1 MGRLEDSIL
10 EEDDDS
16 SRHDLKIIGEA
27 VDRLESGSLLE
38 LIGAAGGIRNFAG
51 IMLAKIRGREIR
63 YREKLFERQPYL
75 DHNTML
81 LLLMNLDFRGKN
93 DSMPYYLWTFTENCI
108 RQERAER
115 RTERQ
120 DNESIEAFV
129 DAIVQKDLE
138 ALANHDFWRC
148 LHEYDMPASLDLL
161 TAYANILHATGN
173 KERAEGWW
181 ELALWGQV
189 TLFEDR
195 FRKVGESRNEVLV
208 FDTELQVLTPPYCRG
223 IYLRENHVMRNFF
236 VKRSAGGGNISE
248 EFDTT
253 SRFFSVLGN
262 LVAQPVAMT
271 TVAGREYLATKTA
284 GAETLTRALPK
295 LSKRQRTKK
304 LEEAAKLLARI
315 HAAAQGLEARGEL
328 RLADVA
334 KDNQDYYLRRIED
347 ILFHYDDKDAT
358 ITVEEQDRQT
368 IRENYDAITRGLD
381 RLPTEYYKD
390 HTLQNIV
397 VNYFGE
403 LVAIDFEGKK
413 KLPPQ
418 IDLVTLLEF
427 GAEYI
432 NDRQRRKIISTYL
445 QEKEKLTGRM
455 QDFEAF
461 MQAYPCAAV
470 QRHLELIGYRSRDV
484 VGVIESGQ
492 TERIDEEFQRRN
504 YHLEKA
510 EEHIKKLTSSTKD
523 DEQRKKL
530 ERLYAAL
537 QNIRIDL
544 PQPKV

>member
-51 IMLAKIRGREIR
+51 ILLAKIRGREIR

-81 LLLMNLDFRGKN
+81 LLLMNIDFRGKN
-93 DSMPYYLWTFTENCI
+93 DCMPYYLWTFTENCI

-138 ALANHDFWRC
+138 ALANHDFWKYIYG
-148 LHEYDMPASLDLL
+148 HDYHATLDLM
-161 TAYANILHATGN
+161 TAYANLLHTTGN
-173 KERAEGWW
+173 KERAEQLWKISLW
-181 ELALWGQV
+181 EQIA
-189 TLFEDR
+189 FSRDR
-195 FRKVGESRNEVLV
+195 FKRIGESRNEVLV
-208 FDTELQVLTPPYCRG
+208 VDTEMQVLTPPYCDG
-223 IYLRENHVMRNFF
+223 IYIRENQILRNFF
-236 VKRSAGGGNISE
+236 VKRSADGGNLGE

-253 SRFFSVLGN
+253 SKFFSVLGN
-262 LVAQPVAMT
+262 LVAQPAAMT
-271 TVAGREYLATKTA
+271 TVAGREYLATKTV
-284 GAETLTRALPK
+284 GKETLTRVL
-295 LSKRQRTKK
+295 LRMGRRQRKKK
-304 LEEAAKLLARI
+304 LGEAATLLAKI
-315 HAAAQGLEARGEL
+315 HAAAQDMEEKGEL
-328 RLADVA
+328 TLADVVNE
-334 KDNQDYYLRRIED
+334 NQGYYLKRIED

-381 RLPTEYYKD
+381 GLPTEYYKD

-432 NDRQRRKIISTYL
+432 TDRQRRKIIGKYL
-445 QEKEKLTGRM
+445 QEKERLTGRK

-461 MQAYPCAAV
+461 MQAYPYAAV

-504 YHLEKA
+504 YHLAKA
-510 EEHIKKLTSSTKD
+510 AEHIKNLAAIAQDAS
-523 DEQRKKL
+523 QRTKL

-537 QNIRIDL
+537 QNVRIDL